1 MRFDWMAMPVEE
13 RTVSVLDALEDVSAV
28 LDSNDLE
35 RARTELNAPL
45 VERPTG
51 EWTVEPSGDPLAMGL
66 LVVEGVLARNIR
78 LGEATTTELVGPCD
92 LLRPAHYYDADAP
105 IPVGVDWFVLEPA
118 RLAVLDREVT
128 AAVCQWQPVVT
139 AIVAAA
145 ISRAWSLAQLL
156 AVSHLRRVDSRLL
169 ALFWHL
175 ADRFGRV
182 QAEGVTVPIRL
193 THEALG
199 HVVGAQRP
207 SVTTALNQL
216 EESGRI
222 SRREGGG
229 WLLHGEPP
237 RELQFSKTG
246 P

>member
-1 MRFDWMAMPVEE
+1 MPVEE
-13 RTVSVLDALEDVSAV
+13 RTVSVLDALEDVSQV
-28 LDSNDLE
+28 LDPGELE
-35 RARTELNAPL
+35 RARAELKAPL
-45 VERPTG
+45 VERPAG
-51 EWTVEPSGDPLAMGL
+51 AWTVEPAQDPLAMGL
-66 LVVEGVLARNIR
+66 LVVEGVLARNVR

-105 IPVGVDWFVLEPA
+105 IPVGIDWVVLEPT
-118 RLAVLDREVT
+118 RLALLDRDVT
-128 AAVCQWQPVVT
+128 AAVCRWQPVVT
-139 AIVAAA
+139 AIVAAG
-145 ISRAWSLAQLL
+145 IRRAWSLAQLL
-156 AVSHLRRVDSRLL
+156 ALSHLRRVDARLL
-169 ALFWHL
+169 VLFWYL
-175 ADRFGRV
+175 ADRWGRV
-182 QAEGVTVPIRL
+182 QPEGVLVPVKL

-207 SVTTALNQL
+207 SVTTAINQL

>member
-1 MRFDWMAMPVEE
+1 MQVEE
-13 RTVSVLDALEDVSAV
+13 RTVSVLDALEDVSEL
-28 LDSNDLE
+28 LDPDELE
-35 RARTELNAPL
+35 RARAELNAPL
-45 VERPTG
+45 VEPPAGT
-51 EWTVEPSGDPLAMGL
+51 WTVEPARDPLAMGL
-66 LVVEGVLARNIR
+66 LVVEGVLARNVR
-78 LGEATTTELVGPCD
+78 LGDATTTELVGPCD
-92 LLRPAHYYDADAP
+92 LLRPAHYFDQDAP
-105 IPVGVDWFVLEPA
+105 IPVGVDWFVLQPA

-128 AAVCQWQPVVT
+128 AAVCRWQPVVT

-182 QAEGVTVPIRL
+182 QADGVTVPIRL

-216 EESGRI
+216 EESGLI

-237 RELQFSKTG
+237 RELQFSKTD